1 MVPGAIAWTG
11 WSPLALCQPQAL
23 GWVLFNILGPL
34 NNQLAKMT
42 DENEGKRRSVA
53 AAVGLGAA
61 ASLLLAESADAA
73 TELSQLAAGSDGRV
87 GIIATLFVP
96 VSGPRAH

>member
-1 MVPGAIAWTG
+1 M
-11 WSPLALCQPQAL
+11 
-23 GWVLFNILGPL
+23 LFNILGPL

-53 AAVGLGAA
+53 GAVGLGAA
-61 ASLLLAESADAA
+61 ASMLLAAENADAA

-87 GIIATLFVP
+87 AIIATLFVP
-96 VSGPRAH
+96 VSGPSS